1 MSEMGL
7 HSSPRYLGAIPR
19 KDLYTI
25 TQIMNNTRRGQT
37 HAIPTSIPSI
47 GGWLVFNGTFST
59 KKLRSCHAK
68 SRSLLKILISDCLQ
82 Y

>member
-25 TQIMNNTRRGQT
+25 TQIMNNTRRGQMWTDTCYT
-37 HAIPTSIPSI
+37 HVYT
-47 GGWLVFNGTFST
+47 
-59 KKLRSCHAK
+59 
-68 SRSLLKILISDCLQ
+68 
-82 Y
+82 